1 MAGSDASRRTAR
13 SVTVPAVPSSGADRL
28 LADNGGGMYAVPGA
42 RVRTTPE
49 PDFGSGR
56 ACARVGFP
64 LRASIPL

>member
-1 MAGSDASRRTAR
+1 M
-13 SVTVPAVPSSGADRL
+13 PSSSADRL
-28 LADNGGGMYAVPGA
+28 LTDNGGGMCAVPGA

-64 LRASIPL
+64 LRASMPL